1 MLDKPRTFRQW
12 LTLMWDLLWDWKQLK
27 PHLTNELHHV
37 AKFPLVLICAILFS
51 VLGCYFVTSHFDD
64 KKLES
69 TRSTYQGTNSF
80 LAGQLNIT
88 TTELKNLKSEYSQNI
103 IEHANATA
111 DLKMDYNERLRN
123 KDTEILKL
131 TSERDNAL
139 QRTAVIESMPGNLFN
154 IYTNIAANAPT
165 NLNQFAS
172 IVNDFSNSVAQ
183 ATIMPEFS
191 IFLNKLPISGN
202 GVLILTNRS
211 VFVEIQNI
219 GDLTA
224 ENATITFSA
233 PLSKTNLIKSHDWD
247 ENAVSARDNSSTFNT
262 WTTVSAKNIASKD
275 FFTAETFMISTNV
288 TEPFLATKFTVY
300 SSKSKRKDYSIAL
313 IFAPPGI
320 PSIFQKQ

>member
-1 MLDKPRTFRQW
+1 MSDKPRTFKQW

-27 PHLTNELHHV
+27 PHLTSELHHV
-37 AKFPLVLICAILFS
+37 AKFPLVLFCAILFS
-51 VLGCYFVTSHFDD
+51 VLGCYFVTSHFAG

-69 TRSTYQGTNSF
+69 TRSAFQSTNSF
-80 LAGQLNIT
+80 LAGQLNTT
-88 TTELKNLKSEYSQNI
+88 TTELKNLKSEYSQKI

-111 DLKMDYNERLRN
+111 DLKTDYNEKLRN

-165 NLNQFAS
+165 NLNQFAF
-172 IVNDFSNSVAQ
+172 ILNDFSNSVAQ

-191 IFLNKLPISGN
+191 LSLNKTPILGN

-211 VFVEIQNI
+211 VSVEIQNV

-224 ENATITFSA
+224 ENATIVFTA
-233 PLSKTNLIKSHDWD
+233 QLSKTNLLKSHDWD
-247 ENAVSARDNSSTFNT
+247 ENSFSSKGSDLNVWATING
-262 WTTVSAKNIASKD
+262 KNLAPGS
-275 FFTAETFMISTNV
+275 FFDAETFVISTNF
-288 TEPFLATKFTVY
+288 TQPFLAGRFSVY
-300 SSKSKRKDYSIAL
+300 SSKSKKKDYVIL
-313 IFAPPGI
+313 LVFAPPGI
-320 PSIFQKQ
+320 PPIFQKQ